1 MVVAFVLC
9 VTHAGKENAVMNKL
23 LELKEVV
30 EAHVVYGEY
39 DVIAKVKL
47 DDLKRLDTF
56 VVDKIRSIDDIEV
69 TSTMIS
75 SE

>member
-1 MVVAFVLC
+1 MVVAFILC
-9 VTHAGKENAVMNKL
+9 VTHAGKENAVMEKL
-23 LELKEVV
+23 LELKEVA